1 MGVVA
6 SVGGTGFN
14 KHSGKQSRMQG
25 KVKVIVGRSANGQQA
40 RTQNSRVI
48 VRGYK
53 YESEL
58 SNMLW
63 LWLAERL

>member
-1 MGVVA
+1 MGVDA
-6 SVGGTGFN
+6 SVGGTVFN
-14 KHSGKQSRMQG
+14 KHSGKQSRMQ
-25 KVKVIVGRSANGQQA
+25 VKVTVGRSANGQQA
-40 RTQNSRVI
+40 ITQNSRVI

-63 LWLAERL
+63 LWLA